1 MTSIRTHVRSILVV
15 AGVVAGLATTGRTTL
30 AQSGTNPA
38 TTDPHAAATEP
49 KADQPLTAVVG
60 EPDAQLLRVLNDLTG
75 RFEAPP
81 DADRPALILSSS
93 QINVPTLPGAVYF
106 EISRADNPAE
116 PFRSGVFWAY
126 RRQGEMRLRVF
137 DFNSSGNAFTE
148 CYAGLCNAPDTFPAI
163 DVSSL
168 NSNVDLPLA
177 ESGGVCSGETP
188 APLPTMRDGAIEITS
203 RVKISP
209 TALTFDDRG
218 YNAQGKQVWGSTSG
232 AGITF
237 SRVDTRPVNVN
248 HVDEGLTIIIVVPPK
263 PGEPKLVEGGE
274 VTVHYTGWLTNG
286 TKFDSSRQAGREP
299 FRVRIPGGVIKGW
312 NLGLKDIAKG
322 ERRRLV
328 IPPAL
333 AYGERGAGRGLIPPN
348 STLIFDIECLHVD
361 NSNPTP
367 PPPPPQPP
375 APAAN
380 PAGKPADASTPIG
393 KPASG
398 AQPEQPRR

>member
-1 MTSIRTHVRSILVV
+1 M
-15 AGVVAGLATTGRTTL
+15 ATTSTNAR
-30 AQSGTNPA
+30 AQSGTNPVTA
-38 TTDPHAAATEP
+38 DPHAAVTDA
-49 KADQPLTAVVG
+49 KAEHPLTAVVA
-60 EPDAQLLRVLNDLTG
+60 EPDAQLQRVLNDLTG

-81 DADRPALILSSS
+81 DADRPALTLNSS
-93 QINVPTLPGAVYF
+93 QINLPALPGAVYF

-116 PFRSGVFWAY
+116 PFRSGIFWAY

-137 DFNSSGNAFTE
+137 DFNASSNTFTE
-148 CYAGLCNAPDTFPAI
+148 CYAGLCHAPDIFPAI
-163 DVSSL
+163 DVASL
-168 NSNVDLPLA
+168 SPNVDLPLT
-177 ESGGVCSGETP
+177 ESGGVCSGQTP

-203 RVKISP
+203 RVNISS

-218 YNAQGKQVWGSTSG
+218 YNAQGAQVWGSTSG
-232 AGITF
+232 AGVTF
-237 SRVDTRPVNVN
+237 SRIDSRPVDVRNIE
-248 HVDEGLTIIIVVPPK
+248 DGLTIITIIPPK
-263 PGEPKLVEGGE
+263 PGDPTLVEGGE

-286 TKFDSSRQAGREP
+286 TKFDSSRQPGREP

-312 NLGLKDIAKG
+312 NLGLKNIAKG

-333 AYGERGAGRGLIPPN
+333 AYGDRGAGRGLIPPN

-367 PPPPPQPP
+367 PPPPPPTPTPTP
-375 APAAN
+375 APAAT
-380 PAGKPADASTPIG
+380 PASAPADAATPIG

-398 AQPEQPRR
+398 SQPEQPRH